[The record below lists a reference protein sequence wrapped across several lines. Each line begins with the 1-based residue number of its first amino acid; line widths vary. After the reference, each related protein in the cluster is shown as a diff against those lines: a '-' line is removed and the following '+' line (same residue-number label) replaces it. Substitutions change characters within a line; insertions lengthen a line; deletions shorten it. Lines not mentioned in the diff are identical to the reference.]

1 MTEIEN
7 KWKVTSN
14 EKDVTDA
21 LLKTIQCQMMLEAG
35 GKKSQF
41 VRSTKM
47 SSQIAQN
54 VKIRQTLE
62 NFIDLLYWFWYS
74 FT

>member
-1 MTEIEN
+1 MTEIEK

-21 LLKTIQCQMMLEAG
+21 LLKTIQCQMMLKAG
-35 GKKSQF
+35 GKNSQF

-54 VKIRQTLE
+54 FKIRQTLE
-62 NFIDLLYWFWYS
+62 NVIGMLN
-74 FT
+74 